1 MTSKEFTLRWVLS
14 ALTCLALAVDA
25 QVENPLGPEGLLA
38 EPVELAARSPSS
50 SPQSPADPVSEAPD
64 RGVVIEA
71 EIADESELARAKV
84 RDVKADA
91 NVETALDRATKPKD
105 LEIAVRLQIFLDQKR
120 FGPGFIDGKPGKFT
134 TKAVHAYNRSVG
146 RVPDDWS
153 ALLSE
158 LNGQLGETFATAIV
172 PELASQWVNSRLP
185 RSYALQ
191 AKQKRMAYRSYLEF
205 MAERYH
211 TSESFLIELNG
222 TKKANGARPRRALKV
237 PNVEPFM
244 IEKLAEGRTHR
255 SDETL
260 SARIVVI
267 DTKGRN
273 LFIYEKGEAPKVPG
287 AAVVVSEKEADF
299 EPQKLI
305 AMFPITPGKVQYI
318 HRGEWAIAN
327 CFELPS
333 WRYDKQFLRTGKR
346 SKDKSKVLQIPS
358 GPNVPVGILWSGL
371 TKAGIGIHGTSSP
384 RTIGR
389 SLSAGCIRLANW
401 DAARFPEIV
410 RPGAKVLIR

>member
-1 MTSKEFTLRWVLS
+1 
-14 ALTCLALAVDA
+14 
-25 QVENPLGPEGLLA
+25 
-38 EPVELAARSPSS
+38 
-50 SPQSPADPVSEAPD
+50 
-64 RGVVIEA
+64 
-71 EIADESELARAKV
+71 
-84 RDVKADA
+84 
-91 NVETALDRATKPKD
+91 
-105 LEIAVRLQIFLDQKR
+105 
-120 FGPGFIDGKPGKFT
+120 
-134 TKAVHAYNRSVG
+134 
-146 RVPDDWS
+146 
-153 ALLSE
+153 
-158 LNGQLGETFATAIV
+158 
-172 PELASQWVNSRLP
+172 
-185 RSYALQ
+185 
-191 AKQKRMAYRSYLEF
+191 
-205 MAERYH
+205 
-211 TSESFLIELNG
+211 
-222 TKKANGARPRRALKV
+222 
-237 PNVEPFM
+237 M
-244 IEKLAEGRTHR
+244 IEKLVEGRTHR

-287 AAVVVSEKEADF
+287 AAVVVSEKEEDF

-346 SKDKSKVLQIPS
+346 SKDKSKVLQIPP